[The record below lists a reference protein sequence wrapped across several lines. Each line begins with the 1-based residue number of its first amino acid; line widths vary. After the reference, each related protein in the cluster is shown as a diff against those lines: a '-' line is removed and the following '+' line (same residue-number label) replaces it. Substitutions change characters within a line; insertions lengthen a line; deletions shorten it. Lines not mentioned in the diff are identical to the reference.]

1 MHLPE
6 LAVRSRRLSRLC
18 GKLGMR
24 MHRRERKIAKNKA
37 QPIPKPFL
45 EFFDDGIGLTAI
57 RTFVIAVFHE
67 RDQGGCWTLNVIAFP
82 HRERQPGHP
91 LCSHAV
97 TSGLVES
104 ASRAAR
110 IPSAPGLTPTGE
122 T

>member
-6 LAVRSRRLSRLC
+6 LAVRSRRLSGFC

-24 MHRRERKIAKNKA
+24 MHRREREVAKDKA
-37 QPIPKPFL
+37 QSISESL
-45 EFFDDGIGLTAI
+45 LQFFHDGIGLTAI
-57 RTFVIAVFHE
+57 RAFVIAVFHE
-67 RDQGGCWTLNVIAFP
+67 GDRGGCWTLNVIAFP
-82 HRERQPGHP
+82 HRERQPGYP

-97 TSGLVES
+97 TSGLVGS

>member
-6 LAVRSRRLSRLC
+6 LAVRPRRLGGFRSL
-18 GKLGMR
+18 LGTR
-24 MHRRERKIAKNKA
+24 MHRREREVAKDKTQLIAEPLL
-37 QPIPKPFL
+37 Q
-45 EFFDDGIGLTAI
+45 FFHDGIGFTAI
-57 RTFVIAVFHE
+57 RALVIAVFHE
-67 RDQGGCWTLNVIAFP
+67 RNRGGCRSLNVIAFP
-82 HRERQPGHP
+82 HRDRQPGHP

-97 TSGLVES
+97 TSGLVGS